1 MSQILL
7 HLITSLAYLALA
19 ALLWKQMRQGT
30 QSRDK
35 AGVAHLLVAIPLII
49 HLGLLSSTMLRAEGL
64 YMGVGNTVSLVIAI
78 AVLIYWIAGFAY
90 RLDALN
96 VLVLP
101 FAAVLSLLPLFVPAA
116 QPLSNTQLPVFKAH
130 LLIALL
136 AYSLFT
142 IASLHVLLMAVAE
155 KHLHAHDVPPLL
167 QTLPPLLTMEA
178 VLFKILGG
186 GFIFLTLTLATGAL
200 FSEELFGKPLT
211 FTHKTV
217 FGFMSWFIFGGL
229 LLGRTLYGW
238 RGRVAMR
245 WTLAGFM
252 ALVLAYV
259 GSRFVAEIILQR

>member
-1 MSQILL
+1 
-7 HLITSLAYLALA
+7 
-19 ALLWKQMRQGT
+19 
-30 QSRDK
+30 
-35 AGVAHLLVAIPLII
+35 
-49 HLGLLSSTMLRAEGL
+49 
-64 YMGVGNTVSLVIAI
+64 
-78 AVLIYWIAGFAY
+78 
-90 RLDALN
+90 
-96 VLVLP
+96 
-101 FAAVLSLLPLFVPAA
+101 
-116 QPLSNTQLPVFKAH
+116 
-130 LLIALL
+130 
-136 AYSLFT
+136 
-142 IASLHVLLMAVAE
+142 
-155 KHLHAHDVPPLL
+155 
-167 QTLPPLLTMEA
+167 MEA